1 MGAYPVPEIRRVALE
16 SVALTVKVV
25 HDDVKVCNTASFTE
39 ACHSPKVAAQNF
51 LSRAIDP
58 PEMTAIDHAL
68 RILEELGAITD
79 TGELTPLGQNLV
91 SSIPYNT

>member
-25 HDDVKVCNTASFTE
+25 HDDVKVCDTVSFTGT
-39 ACHSPKVAAQNF
+39 CHSPNTQNF